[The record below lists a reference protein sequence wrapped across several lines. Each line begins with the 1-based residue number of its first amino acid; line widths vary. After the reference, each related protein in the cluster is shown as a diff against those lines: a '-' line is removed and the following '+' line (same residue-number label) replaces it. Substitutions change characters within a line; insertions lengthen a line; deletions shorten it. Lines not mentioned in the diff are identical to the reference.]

1 MVGDKLCWAAGQ
13 KRPDAHLLI
22 SLSTIP
28 ITHGPRWDSGGAKV
42 GPLHST
48 EPDRSWCWGQQRSQD
63 HGVATAGQGLVY
75 PHEVCEPGQLISP
88 V

>member
-1 MVGDKLCWAAGQ
+1 MGDKLCWAAGR
-13 KRPDAHLLI
+13 KRPEAHLLI

-28 ITHGPRWDSGGAKV
+28 ITHGPRWGQV

-48 EPDRSWCWGQQRSQD
+48 QPPRCWGQQKSQD
-63 HGVATAGQGLVY
+63 HGVATAGQGLVH